1 MSEDNVVLQDCT
13 SDISQHLANC
23 HLPKSLQE
31 YEVILA
37 RAGIFRWNESF
48 LESTIICPTHR
59 DEVGKY
65 WRPSK
70 SCQYPSHRGK
80 PKRLKD
86 THVINVKLATEI
98 FDLFEWAVPIG
109 SRKSIFAYFRAFLL
123 KRWCLLGYR
132 RAEAWRRP
140 STWGEGRGG
149 CCSTIFRIY
158 SQFILPTTGPVLPR
172 KATLVGTCPAH
183 PFCYALTGRTRRYP
197 GWKLRS
203 EIRQG
208 NVLTYA

>member
-1 MSEDNVVLQDCT
+1 MLQDCT

-59 DEVGKY
+59 DELGKY

-70 SCQYPSHRGK
+70 SCQCPSHRGK

-98 FDLFEWAVPIG
+98 FDLFGWTVPIG
-109 SRKSIFAYFRAFLL
+109 SRKSIFTYFRALLL
-123 KRWCLLGYR
+123 KRWCLLGCR

-140 STWGEGRGG
+140 STWGRGG
-149 CCSTIFRIY
+149 VGVAVPYFAFIV
-158 SQFILPTTGPVLPR
+158 QFILPTTGRVLPR
-172 KATLVGTCPAH
+172 KATLVG
-183 PFCYALTGRTRRYP
+183 
-197 GWKLRS
+197 
-203 EIRQG
+203 Q
-208 NVLTYA
+208 